1 MADRVLA
8 LVHYYAREGY
18 FRHVQTV
25 CNEVLKKRPGD
36 GVLTFWRAYGLLMEG
51 NTADAMRDLSS
62 IQGNSDLEL
71 AVAAAQ
77 LLGHESAKVPDH
89 DAIIDLQAKLEI
101 EERTASDQP
110 CLHLASF
117 YLYTKSKER
126 ARGLVER
133 VLRNQPDMVP
143 AQVLLGWIIISQ
155 QQDDEYDMLFDESEL
170 DDALSHFEQAVEHDH
185 NDLQALLGKAK
196 IMELKKQ
203 LGPCL
208 DVLTEINVRFGWFV
222 PALVEKTRML
232 MMLGDWEQVTETLQ
246 RVLAADQQNIMA
258 QAWNCMISLTR
269 EGNNKQAAKQLQ
281 DLFSSMNRQEPKN
294 AELFFRVARPFGRL
308 ACSDP
313 TLLGITYLMAD
324 RAAQLRPEMAAYV
337 VEAAAQKLMMDE
349 TTNATERFTQA
360 LQLDELNL
368 EANAGALEA
377 QIMAGELEEA
387 AGQIMFLEDMFTNA
401 AAAGGG
407 KRKGRG
413 TGDMDDDPD
422 MADPS
427 LGTSSDNP
435 TLLYLKGLLAWKQ
448 GMPSEGLGLLERS
461 IAALFSAAAD
471 FHGPSLEL
479 YAALNP
485 ARITAVVRLLL
496 QSIGGEPRAPTE
508 APSPLISKVTRALD
522 LLNKQA
528 PALQES
534 ALLHARALYLN
545 GNLDGALR
553 KAGEILRMNPEESS
567 AHLLICSV
575 YVAQDKPELAVSALD
590 QAVSSNFAIRET
602 PLYHVVQ
609 AKVLVANNKLD
620 DAKRVLESAMNL
632 PGVRTALTVQQRARL
647 GRKVV
652 EPTLHERATVYLLL
666 ADVLARQSKIPDAPE
681 AKKYIQDAIREFEGT
696 SEEVRVTVADCELA
710 IARGDVEGALKKL
723 RRIPKESPHYVKA
736 RMAMAD
742 IYLRHRKDKAAYIK
756 CYMDLVDHTP
766 DYDSYCMLGE
776 AFMQI
781 QEPEKAVRAFESAL
795 EFSPKDVDLITRCA
809 RALVTS
815 HDYQRAI
822 DYYTKAIANARGGA
836 QHALQLELGNLL
848 VRLRQYPAATAAI
861 NKALERNRDGLP
873 ATENL
878 QLDVEAWSMLAKV
891 HKGKLEMEGYS
902 QAQSRALELQK
913 QLLLK
918 LRGELPEAVALQRER
933 TAAICFDLAE
943 QSKRARQFDR
953 AMELYM
959 EALRHHDTHVPS
971 MLAVAKLHL
980 ANGDTDACQA
990 QCVTLLKHDPDNE
1003 EASIMLAELMFHKE
1017 HYDTAIYHF
1026 QQLLERS
1033 PNHYGALAQLILL
1046 LRRAGRLED
1055 VPRYFALAEAGSPKA
1070 VMDPGYHYCKGIYNR
1085 YINNPREALKEL
1097 NLARKDTRWGSQAI
1111 LHMVEIYLNPD
1122 NDAVWEE
1129 KENADTP
1136 ESRQAVATARSLLKQ
1151 VRGADTTT
1159 QRYRVLESYA
1169 IMAGKD
1175 KNEIEASLNVLL
1187 DLANQDPNNVP
1198 VLLAMATGFMMLKQT
1213 PKARNQ
1219 LKRVQKIQYKPDE
1232 AEEFERSW
1240 LLLADI
1246 HIQGGKYDLA
1256 QDLCQKCLKYNKS
1269 CAKAWEIMG
1278 QIMEREQAYKDAADH
1293 YENAWKHEN
1302 QASAQVGFKLAFNY
1316 LKARRY
1322 VEAVD
1327 VCHKVI
1333 KAFPDYPK
1341 IRKEILEK
1349 ARMGLKP

>member
-1 MADRVLA
+1 
-8 LVHYYAREGY
+8 
-18 FRHVQTV
+18 
-25 CNEVLKKRPGD
+25 
-36 GVLTFWRAYGLLMEG
+36 
-51 NTADAMRDLSS
+51 MRDLGS
-62 IQGNSDLEL
+62 IAGTQDLDL

-77 LLGHESAKVPDH
+77 LMGHECAKVPDH
-89 DAIIDLQAKLEI
+89 DAIIELQARLEV
-101 EERTASDQP
+101 EERTAAETPS
-110 CLHLASF
+110 LHLASW

-133 VLRNQPDMVP
+133 VLRNQPDNVWG
-143 AQVLLGWIIISQ
+143 QVLLGWVIISQ
-155 QQDDEYDMLFDESEL
+155 QQDDEYDVFDESEL
-170 DDALSHFEQAVEHDH
+170 DDALTQFEHAIEADH

-196 IMELKKQ
+196 VLECKKN
-203 LGPCL
+203 LGACI
-208 DVLTEINVRFGWFV
+208 DVLAEVNVRFGWFV
-222 PALVEKTRML
+222 PALVEKCRLL
-232 MMLGDWEQVTETLQ
+232 MAVGDWEQVTESLQ
-246 RVLAADQQNIMA
+246 RVLASDGQNIMA
-258 QAWNCMISLTR
+258 LAWQCMLSLTR

-281 DLFSSMNRQEPKN
+281 DLFSAMNRQEPKN
-294 AELFFRVARPFGRL
+294 AELFYRIAKPFARL
-308 ACSDP
+308 SCSDS

-324 RAAQLRPEMAAYV
+324 RAAQLKPDVAQYV
-337 VEAAAQKLMMDE
+337 VESAQQKLMME
-349 TTNATERFTQA
+349 EMTNATERFTQA

-368 EANAGALEA
+368 EANAGSLEA
-377 QIMAGELEEA
+377 QILAGELDEA
-387 AGQIMFLEDMFTNA
+387 SGQIMFLEDMYTNA

-407 KRKGRG
+407 KRRG
-413 TGDMDDDPD
+413 QEEDPD
-422 MADPS
+422 MADPAA
-427 LGTSSDNP
+427 GSSNDNP

-448 GMPSEGLGLLERS
+448 GGSSEGLGLLERA
-461 IAALFSAAAD
+461 IAAQFAAAGE
-471 FHGPSLEL
+471 HTGPSLDM

-485 ARITAVVRLLL
+485 ARITLVVRLLL
-496 QSIGGEPRAPTE
+496 QAIGGEPRAPTE
-508 APSPLISKVTRALD
+508 APSPIISKVTRALD
-522 LLNKQA
+522 LLNKTA
-528 PALQES
+528 PGLQEG
-534 ALLHARALYLN
+534 ALLHAKALYLN
-545 GNLDGALR
+545 GNLDMAAR
-553 KAGEILRMNPEESS
+553 KAGEILRTNPEESS

-575 YVAQDKPELAVSALD
+575 FVAQDKPDLALSALD
-590 QAVSSNFAIRET
+590 QAVSSNFTVRET

-609 AKVLVANNKLD
+609 SKVLLANNKLE
-620 DAKRVLESAMNL
+620 DAKRVLEAAMNL
-632 PGVRTALTVQQRARL
+632 PGVRTQLSAQQRSRL
-647 GRKVV
+647 GRKVT
-652 EPTLHERATVYLLL
+652 EPTLHERATIYLLL
-666 ADVLARQSKIPDAPE
+666 ADVLARISKIPDAPE

-723 RRIPKESPHYVKA
+723 RRIPKDSPHYIKA

-742 IYLRHRKDKAAYIK
+742 IYLRHRKDKTAYIK
-756 CYMDLVDHTP
+756 CYMDMVDHTP

-781 QEPEKAVRAFESAL
+781 QEPEKAVKSFESAL
-795 EFSPKDVDLITRCA
+795 EFNPKDVDLITRCA

-822 DYYTKAIANARGGA
+822 DYYTKAIANARGA
-836 QHALQLELGNLL
+836 QQHTLQLEVANLL
-848 VRLRQYPAATAAI
+848 VRLRQWQPATAAI
-861 NKALERNRDGLP
+861 QKALDRNRDGVP
-873 ATENL
+873 ATENM
-878 QLDVEAWSMLAKV
+878 QLDVEAWMMLAKV
-891 HKGKLEMEGYS
+891 HKGTGDLDNYVAS
-902 QAQSRALELQK
+902 QSRALELQK
-913 QLLLK
+913 ALLQK
-918 LRGELPEAVALQRER
+918 LRGELPESVVVQRER

-943 QSKRARQFDR
+943 QNKRARKFEQ

-959 EALRHHDTHVPS
+959 EALRHHETHVPS

-1055 VPRYFALAEAGSPKA
+1055 VPRYFTLAEAGSPKA
-1070 VMDPGYHYCKGIYNR
+1070 IMDPGYHYCKGLYNR

-1097 NLARKDTRWGSQAI
+1097 NLARKDTRWGSNAI

-1136 ESRQAVATARSLLKQ
+1136 ESREAVATARSLLRQ
-1151 VRGADTTT
+1151 VRGADTGS
-1159 QRYRVLESYA
+1159 QRYKVLECYA

-1175 KNEIEASLNVLL
+1175 KNEIENCLNILL
-1187 DLANQDPNNVP
+1187 EMANQDPNNVP

-1341 IRKEILEK
+1341 IKKEILEK
-1349 ARMGLKP
+1349 ARQGLKP

>member
-1 MADRVLA
+1 
-8 LVHYYAREGY
+8 
-18 FRHVQTV
+18 
-25 CNEVLKKRPGD
+25 
-36 GVLTFWRAYGLLMEG
+36 
-51 NTADAMRDLSS
+51 MRDLGNISS
-62 IQGNSDLEL
+62 SSDLEL

-77 LLGHESAKVPDH
+77 LVGHESAKVPDH
-89 DAIIDLQAKLEI
+89 DAIIDLQTRIEV
-101 EERTASDQP
+101 EERTASDAP
-110 CLHLASF
+110 CIHLASF

-133 VLRNQPDMVP
+133 VLRNQPDNV
-143 AQVLLGWIIISQ
+143 AAEVLLGWIIISQ
-155 QQDDEYDMLFDESEL
+155 QQDDEMDMLFDEGEL
-170 DDALSHFEQAVEHDH
+170 DEAMTHFESALEHDH

-196 IMELKKQ
+196 ILELKKQ
-203 LGPCL
+203 TGSCI

-222 PALVEKTRML
+222 PALVEKARLL
-232 MMLGDWEQVTETLQ
+232 MAAGDWEQVQDTLQ
-246 RVLAADQQNIMA
+246 RVLSADAQNILA
-258 QAWNCMISLTR
+258 QAWQCMITLTR
-269 EGNNKQAAKQLQ
+269 EGNNKLAAKQLQ
-281 DLFSSMNRQEPKN
+281 ELFASMNRQEPKN
-294 AELFFRVARPFGRL
+294 AELFYKIARPFARL
-308 ACSDP
+308 ACSDA

-324 RAAQLRPEMAAYV
+324 RAVQLRPEMAQYV
-337 VEAAAQKLMMDE
+337 VEAATQKLLME
-349 TTNATERFTQA
+349 ENTNAAERFTQA

-368 EANAGALEA
+368 EANAGSLEA
-377 QIMAGELEEA
+377 AIMSGDLDQAAEQIT
-387 AGQIMFLEDMFTNA
+387 FLEDMFASAN
-401 AAAGGG
+401 AAGGKG
-407 KRKGRG
+407 KKKRG
-413 TGDMDDDPD
+413 GDMDDMDDPD
-422 MADPS
+422 MADPAAPGGS
-427 LGTSSDNP
+427 TGSDNP
-435 TLLYLKGLLAWKQ
+435 VLLYLRGLLAWKQ
-448 GMPSEGLGLLERS
+448 ESASEGLALLERA
-461 IAALFSAAAD
+461 IAGQFAAAAELP
-471 FHGPSLEL
+471 GASLEM
-479 YAALNP
+479 YAVLNP
-485 ARITAVVRLLL
+485 ARITGVVRLLL

-522 LLNKQA
+522 LLTKQA
-528 PALQES
+528 PALLEA

-545 GNLDGALR
+545 GVLDAALR
-553 KAGEILRMNPEESS
+553 KAGDILRMNPEESS

-575 YVAQDKPELAVSALD
+575 YVAQDKADLAVSALD
-590 QAVSSNFAIRET
+590 QAVSSNFAVRET

-609 AKVLVANNKLD
+609 SKVLLANNKLD
-620 DAKRVLESAMNL
+620 EAKRVLEAAMNL
-632 PGVRTALTVQQRARL
+632 PGVRTALTPQQRARL
-647 GRKVV
+647 NRKVV
-652 EPTLHERATVYLLL
+652 EPTLHERATIYLLL
-666 ADVLARQSKIPDAPE
+666 ADVLARMSKIPDAPE

-723 RRIPKESPHYVKA
+723 RRIPNTSPHYVKA

-742 IYLRHRKDKAAYIK
+742 IYLRHRKDKTAYIK

-795 EFSPKDVDLITRCA
+795 EFNPKDVDLITRCA

-822 DYYTKAIANARGGA
+822 DYFTKAIANARSGM
-836 QHALQLELGNLL
+836 QHTLQLELSNLL
-848 VRLRQYPAATAAI
+848 VRLRQWQQATTAI
-861 NKALERNRDGLP
+861 NKCLERSRDGLP

-878 QLDVEAWSMLAKV
+878 QLDVEAWSLLARV
-891 HKGKLEMEGYS
+891 SKGTGDMEGYASS
-902 QAQSRALELQK
+902 QTRALELQK

-918 LRGELPEAVALQRER
+918 LRGELPEAVTMQRER

-943 QSKRARQFDR
+943 QHKRARKFDK
-953 AMELYM
+953 AAELYT
-959 EALRHHDTHVPS
+959 EALRHHETHVPS

-1070 VMDPGYHYCKGIYNR
+1070 TMEPGYHYCKGLYNR

-1097 NLARKDTRWGSQAI
+1097 NLARKDSRWGSSAI

-1136 ESRQAVATARSLLKQ
+1136 ESREAVATARSLLKQ
-1151 VRGADTTT
+1151 VRGIETQS
-1159 QRYRVLESYA
+1159 QRYRVLECYA
-1169 IMAGKD
+1169 LMAGKD
-1175 KNEIEASLNVLL
+1175 KNEVEGALNTLL
-1187 DLANQDPNNVP
+1187 DMANQDANNVP

-1333 KAFPDYPK
+1333 KAFPEYPK

>member
-1 MADRVLA
+1 MDMQYILA

-36 GVLTFWRAYGLLMEG
+36 PVLTFWKAYGLLMEG
-51 NTADAMRDLSS
+51 NTADAMRDLGS
-62 IQGNSDLEL
+62 IAGNVDLDL
-71 AVAAAQ
+71 AVCAAQ
-77 LLGHESAKVPDH
+77 LIGHEAARVPDH
-89 DAIIDLQAKLEI
+89 DAIIDLQAKLEV
-101 EERTASDQP
+101 EERAASDTP
-110 CLHLASF
+110 CVHLASL

-133 VLRNQPDMVP
+133 VLRNQPDHLQ
-143 AQVLLGWIIISQ
+143 AQVLLGWIIVSQ

-170 DDALSHFEQAVEHDH
+170 DEAYTQFEQAVEQDH
-185 NDLQALLGKAK
+185 SDLQALLGKAK
-196 IMELKKQ
+196 ILELKKQ
-203 LGPCL
+203 MAQAV
-208 DVLTEINVRFGWFV
+208 DVLAEINVRFAWFV
-222 PALVEKTRML
+222 PALVEKARLL
-232 MMLGDWEQVTETLQ
+232 MVLGDWEQVTETLQ
-246 RVLAADQQNIMA
+246 RVLSSDAQNIMA
-258 QAWNCMISLTR
+258 QAWACMISLTR

-281 DLFSSMNRQEPKN
+281 DLFTAMNRQEPKN
-294 AELFFRVARPFGRL
+294 AELFYKVARPFARL
-308 ACSDP
+308 ACSDS
-313 TLLGITYLMAD
+313 TLLGITFLMAD
-324 RAAQLRPEMAAYV
+324 RAVQLKPDHAPYV
-337 VEAAAQKLMMDE
+337 VEAAAQKLLMDE
-349 TTNATERFTQA
+349 VTNATERFSQA
-360 LQLDELNL
+360 MQLDELNL
-368 EANAGALEA
+368 DANAGVLEA
-377 QIMAGELEEA
+377 QILSGELEEA
-387 AGQIMFLEDMFTNA
+387 AGQVG
-401 AAAGGG
+401 AG
-407 KRKGRG
+407 
-413 TGDMDDDPD
+413 
-422 MADPS
+422 
-427 LGTSSDNP
+427 SSDNP
-435 TLLYLKGLLAWKQ
+435 TITYLKGLLAWKQ
-448 GMPSEGLGLLERS
+448 GSIADGLALLERA
-461 IAALFSAAAD
+461 IAALFTAAAEYS
-471 FHGPSLEL
+471 GPSLEM
-479 YAALNP
+479 YAVLNP
-485 ARITAVVRLLL
+485 ARITTVVRLLL
-496 QSIGGEPRAPTE
+496 QGVGGEPRAPTE

-528 PALQES
+528 PALLES
-534 ALLHARALYLN
+534 SLLHARALYLN
-545 GNLDGALR
+545 GALDAALR
-553 KAGEILRMNPEESS
+553 KAGEILRMNPEESG

-575 YVAQDKPELAVSALD
+575 YVAQDKPDLALSALD
-590 QAVSSNFAIRET
+590 QAVSSNFAVRET

-609 AKVLVANNKLD
+609 SKVLIANGKLE

-632 PGVRTALTVQQRARL
+632 PGVRTPLSAQQRARM

-652 EPTLHERATVYLLL
+652 EPTLHERATIYLLL
-666 ADVLARQSKIPDAPE
+666 ADVLARISKIPDAPE

-723 RRIPKESPHYVKA
+723 RRIPKDSPHYVKA

-742 IYLRHRKDKAAYIK
+742 IYLRHRKDKTAYIK

-795 EFSPKDVDLITRCA
+795 DFNPKDVDLITRCA

-822 DYYTKAIANARGGA
+822 DYFTKAIANARGGV
-836 QHALQLELGNLL
+836 QHSLQLELGNLL
-848 VRLRQYPAATAAI
+848 VRLRQWQPATAAI
-861 NKALERNRDGLP
+861 NKALERNREGLP

-878 QLDVEAWSMLAKV
+878 QLDVEGWSMLAKV
-891 HKGKLEMEGYS
+891 HKGTGDMDGYVA
-902 QAQSRALELQK
+902 AQTRALDLQK

-943 QSKRARQFDR
+943 QHKRARKFDR

-959 EALRHHDTHVPS
+959 EALRHHETHVPS

-990 QCVTLLKHDPDNE
+990 QCVNLLKHDPDNE

-1055 VPRYFALAEAGSPKA
+1055 VPRYFNLAETGSPKA
-1070 VMDPGYHYCKGIYNR
+1070 IMDPGYHYCKGLYNR
-1085 YINNPREALKEL
+1085 YTNNPREALKEL
-1097 NLARKDTRWGSQAI
+1097 NLARKDSRWGSSAI

-1136 ESRQAVATARSLLKQ
+1136 ESREAVATARSLLRQ
-1151 VRGADTTT
+1151 VVRGADTTT
-1159 QRYRVLESYA
+1159 QRYKVLECYA
-1169 IMAGKD
+1169 MMAGKD
-1175 KNEIEASLNVLL
+1175 KNEIENALNALL

-1278 QIMEREQAYKDAADH
+1278 QIMEKEQAYKDAADH

-1302 QASAQVGFKLAFNY
+1302 QASAQVGYKLAFNY
-1316 LKARRY
+1316 LKAKRF

-1333 KAFPDYPK
+1333 KTFPDYPK
-1341 IRKEILEK
+1341 IRKDILEK

>member
-36 GVLTFWRAYGLLMEG
+36 PVLTFWRAYGLLMEG
-51 NTADAMRDLSS
+51 NTADAMRDLGS
-62 IQGNSDLEL
+62 IADNQDLDL
-71 AVAAAQ
+71 AVCAAQ
-77 LLGHESAKVPDH
+77 LVGHEAAKVPDH
-89 DAIIDLQAKLEI
+89 DAIIDLQAKLEV
-101 EERTASDQP
+101 EERAAADMP
-110 CLHLASF
+110 CVHLASF

-133 VLRNQPDMVP
+133 VLRNQPDHLQ

-170 DDALSHFEQAVEHDH
+170 DEALTQFQQAIEQDH
-185 NDLQALLGKAK
+185 SDLQALLGKAK
-196 IMELKKQ
+196 ILELKKQ
-203 LGPCL
+203 MASAV
-208 DVLTEINVRFGWFV
+208 DVLAEINVRFGWFV
-222 PALVEKTRML
+222 PALVEKTRLL
-232 MMLGDWEQVTETLQ
+232 MALGDWEQVAETLQ
-246 RVLAADQQNIMA
+246 RVLSADAQNIMA
-258 QAWNCMISLTR
+258 QAWSCMISLTR

-281 DLFSSMNRQEPKN
+281 DLFAAMNRQEPKN
-294 AELFFRVARPFGRL
+294 AELYYRISRPFARL
-308 ACSDP
+308 ACSDS

-324 RAAQLRPEMAAYV
+324 RAVQLKPDHAQYV
-337 VEAAAQKLMMDE
+337 VEAASQKLLMDE
-349 TTNATERFTQA
+349 VTNAAERFSQA

-368 EANAGALEA
+368 DANAGALEA
-377 QIMAGELEEA
+377 QIMGGELEEA
-387 AGQIMFLEDMFTNA
+387 AGQILFLEEMFANS
-401 AAAGGG
+401 GGG
-407 KRKGRG
+407 GGGRRRG
-413 TGDMDDDPD
+413 GLDEDPD
-422 MADPS
+422 MADPIAGS
-427 LGTSSDNP
+427 AATDPP
-435 TLLYLKGLLAWKQ
+435 TVSYLKGLLAWKQ
-448 GMPSEGLGLLERS
+448 GNTSEGLALLERS
-461 IAALFSAAAD
+461 IAALFAAAAE
-471 FHGPSLEL
+471 HSIGPSLET
-479 YAALNP
+479 YAVLNP

-496 QSIGGEPRAPTE
+496 QGVGGEPRAPTE

-522 LLNKQA
+522 MLNKQA
-528 PALQES
+528 PALLES
-534 ALLHARALYLN
+534 SLLHARALYLN
-545 GNLDGALR
+545 GSLDAALR
-553 KAGEILRMNPEESS
+553 KAGEILRMNPEDSG

-575 YVAQDKPELAVSALD
+575 YVAQDKPDLAVSALD
-590 QAVSSNFAIRET
+590 QAVSSNFAVRET

-609 AKVLVANNKLD
+609 SRVLVANGKLEE
-620 DAKRVLESAMNL
+620 AKRVLESAMNL
-632 PGVRTALTVQQRARL
+632 PGVRTPLTTQQRGRL

-652 EPTLHERATVYLLL
+652 EPTLHERATIFLLL
-666 ADVLARQSKIPDAPE
+666 AEVLAKISKIPDAPE

-723 RRIPKESPHYVKA
+723 RRIPKDSPHYVKA

-742 IYLRHRKDKAAYIK
+742 IYLRHRKDKRSYIK

-766 DYDSYCMLGE
+766 NYDSNCMLGE

-781 QEPEKAVRAFESAL
+781 QEPEMAVMAFVNAL
-795 EFSPKDVDLITRCA
+795 VYNAKDVDLITRCA

-822 DYYTKAIANARGGA
+822 DYFTKAIANARGGV
-836 QHALQLELGNLL
+836 QHSLQLELGNLL
-848 VRLRQYPAATAAI
+848 VRLRQWQAATSAI
-861 NKALERNRDGLP
+861 NKALERNREGLP

-878 QLDVEAWSMLAKV
+878 QLDVEGWSMLAKV
-891 HKGKLEMEGYS
+891 HRGTGDLEGYVE
-902 QAQSRALELQK
+902 AQSRALELQK
-913 QLLLK
+913 ALLSK
-918 LRGELPEAVALQRER
+918 LRGELPEAVAAQRER

-943 QSKRARQFDR
+943 QHKRARKFDR
-953 AMELYM
+953 AMELYS
-959 EALRHHDTHVPS
+959 EALRHHETHVPS

-980 ANGDTDACQA
+980 AGGDTDACQA
-990 QCVTLLKHDPDNE
+990 QCVTLLKYDPDNE

-1070 VMDPGYHYCKGIYNR
+1070 VMDPGYHYCKGLYNR
-1085 YINNPREALKEL
+1085 YTNNPREALKEL
-1097 NLARKDTRWGSQAI
+1097 NLARKDSRWGSSAI

-1136 ESRQAVATARSLLKQ
+1136 ESREAVATARSLLKQ
-1151 VRGADTTT
+1151 VRGADTGT
-1159 QRYRVLESYA
+1159 QRYKVLECYA

-1175 KNEIEASLNVLL
+1175 KNEIESCLNTLL

-1316 LKARRY
+1316 LKAKRY